1 MLIVDIN
8 PAVDLSNFTRSRII
22 GEMVRRVT
30 LGIVPD
36 NPAGISVSLQVEHKQ
51 FIEMGTSS
59 AHRLG
64 EPHTSSP
71 RYAIGRVTTFSKTA
85 TGKTDVSFDI

>member
-1 MLIVDIN
+1 MRSAIVARVCVRN
-8 PAVDLSNFTRSRII
+8 PMEVADDLGHRFWR
-22 GEMVRRVT
+22 
-30 LGIVPD
+30 LLPYAD
-36 NPAGISVSLQVEHKQ
+36 NPPGISVSLQVEHKQ

-71 RYAIGRVTTFSKTA
+71 RYAIGRVTAFSKSA